1 MIRNFLA
8 LNTMKVTIFIKVKVK
23 FQLDFTA
30 GMFIALLEP
39 SRLSERLESATPLP
53 GKNRYAEDRT
63 RAGGFVAR
71 HANR

>member
-1 MIRNFLA
+1 MI
-8 LNTMKVTIFIKVKVK
+8 TKKVKKKVN

-30 GMFIALLEP
+30 GIFIALLQP